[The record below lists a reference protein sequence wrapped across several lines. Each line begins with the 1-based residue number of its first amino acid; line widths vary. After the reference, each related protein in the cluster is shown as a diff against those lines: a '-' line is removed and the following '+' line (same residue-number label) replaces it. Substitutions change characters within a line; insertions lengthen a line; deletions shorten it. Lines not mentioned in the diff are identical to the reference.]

1 MSRLVIETRG
11 VCDWRS
17 RLADPEKQW
26 KRGYS
31 AFEVAIAWEKA
42 AAEGTDI
49 PKGILNLLEQ
59 QRPELEN
66 PKLIVGI
73 VEHKV
78 GLVGGK
84 RPSQT
89 DVWALVKVG
98 EDMLSL
104 AVEAKAGESF
114 ADQVSG
120 WLKKVEKGS
129 DKPKRLDSLR
139 KILGIA
145 DKDVSDLRY
154 QLLHRTASALIEAER
169 VGAKYAAM
177 IVQSFRNEKRRAD
190 PKEQL
195 GDFRTF
201 GETLGV
207 SVDENRLVLVPNRAS
222 TQLYLG
228 WVTCELATD
237 ADIAGLA

>member
-84 RPSQT
+84 RHSQT